1 MEKNYNVKSLLDM
14 AQEYLNAENEYR
26 VFLLTFKGGWVP
38 SMKPEEYGEYR
49 HKETASTCTDYALRC
64 ACEVVSADMDAV
76 IAMAKSMNRY
86 EKRERWQ
93 VCAHRPTGW
102 CSDCGEYGEYGE
114 DRVRRFFAN
123 GDEWRGYFRS
133 TGRRQPWAA

>member
-49 HKETASTCTDYALRC
+49 HKETASTCTAYALRC

-93 VCAHRPTGW
+93 VCAHLPSGYDW
-102 CSDCGEYGEYGE
+102 HNHE
-114 DRVRRFFAN
+114 DRKDTLRRFWSTP
-123 GDEWRGYFRS
+123 DPDTDYFQS
-133 TGRRQPWAA
+133 TGCRKPWAA

>member
-1 MEKNYNVKSLLDM
+1 MKENYNVKALLDM

-38 SMKPEEYGEYR
+38 RTKPEEYGEYR
-49 HKETASTCTDYALRC
+49 HKETASTCTAYALRC

-76 IAMAKSMNRY
+76 IAMAKAMNRY

-93 VCAHRPTGW
+93 VCAHLGW
-102 CSDCGEYGEYGE
+102 RDENHA
-114 DRVRRFFAN
+114 RRFLAKP
-123 GDEWRGYFRS
+123 DEWTGYFRS
-133 TGRRQPWAA
+133 TGRPHPWAA

>member
-1 MEKNYNVKSLLDM
+1 MKENYNVKALLDM

-38 SMKPEEYGEYR
+38 STKPEEYGEYR
-49 HKETASTCTDYALRC
+49 HKETASTCTAYALRC

-76 IAMAKSMNRY
+76 IAMAKAMNRY

-93 VCAHRPTGW
+93 VCAHLGW
-102 CSDCGEYGEYGE
+102 RDENHA
-114 DRVRRFFAN
+114 RRFLAKP
-123 GDEWRGYFRS
+123 DEWTGYFRS
-133 TGRRQPWAA
+133 TGRPHPWAA

>member
-1 MEKNYNVKSLLDM
+1 MKENYNVKALLDM

-49 HKETASTCTDYALRC
+49 HKETASTCTAYALRC

-93 VCAHRPTGW
+93 VCAHLPR
-102 CSDCGEYGEYGE
+102 DYYGD
-114 DRVRRFFAN
+114 DRVRRFLAKP
-123 GDEWRGYFRS
+123 DEWAGCFRS

>member
-49 HKETASTCTDYALRC
+49 HKETASTCTAYALRC

-86 EKRERWQ
+86 GERERWQ
-93 VCAHRPTGW
+93 VCAHLPR
-102 CSDCGEYGEYGE
+102 DYYGD
-114 DRVRRFFAN
+114 DRVRRFLAKP
-123 GDEWRGYFRS
+123 DEWAGCFRS

>member
-1 MEKNYNVKSLLDM
+1 MKENYNVKALLDM

-38 SMKPEEYGEYR
+38 STKPEEYGEYP
-49 HKETASTCTDYALRC
+49 HKETANTCTAYALRS

-76 IAMAKSMNRY
+76 IAMAKAMNRY

-93 VCAHRPTGW
+93 VCAHLGW
-102 CSDCGEYGEYGE
+102 RDENHA
-114 DRVRRFFAN
+114 RRFLAKP
-123 GDEWRGYFRS
+123 DEWTGYFRS
-133 TGRRQPWAA
+133 TGRPHPWAA

>member
-49 HKETASTCTDYALRC
+49 HKETASTCTAYALRC

-93 VCAHRPTGW
+93 VCAHLPR
-102 CSDCGEYGEYGE
+102 DYYGD
-114 DRVRRFFAN
+114 DRVRRFLAKP
-123 GDEWRGYFRS
+123 DEWAGYFRS

>member
-49 HKETASTCTDYALRC
+49 HKETASTCTAYALRC

-76 IAMAKSMNRY
+76 IAMAKAMNRY

-93 VCAHRPTGW
+93 VCAHLGW
-102 CSDCGEYGEYGE
+102 RDENHA
-114 DRVRRFFAN
+114 RRFLAKP
-123 GDEWRGYFRS
+123 DEWTGYFRS
-133 TGRRQPWAA
+133 TGRPHPWAA

>member
-38 SMKPEEYGEYR
+38 STKPEEYGEYR
-49 HKETASTCTDYALRC
+49 HKETASTCTAYALRC

-76 IAMAKSMNRY
+76 IAMAKAMNRY

-93 VCAHRPTGW
+93 VCAHLGW
-102 CSDCGEYGEYGE
+102 RDENHA
-114 DRVRRFFAN
+114 RRFLAKP
-123 GDEWRGYFRS
+123 DEWTGYFRS
-133 TGRRQPWAA
+133 TGRPHPWAA

>member
-49 HKETASTCTDYALRC
+49 HKETASTCTAYALRC

-93 VCAHRPTGW
+93 VCAHLPR
-102 CSDCGEYGEYGE
+102 DYYGD
-114 DRVRRFFAN
+114 DRVRRFLAKP
-123 GDEWRGYFRS
+123 DEW
-133 TGRRQPWAA
+133 AV